1 MSRIDR
7 SERVV
12 HGDLARVFEALIDPE
27 ALASWLPPTGMSG
40 RFEHY
45 DARVGG
51 SYRMVLSYDALDANA
66 PTVGGKTTVD
76 SDVVDVRFVDI
87 VPGER
92 IVQAIDFDSA
102 DQLFAGTMTM
112 TWMVESVADGT
123 RVTVTAEDVPAGIS
137 PEDHATG
144 MASSLENLASYVEE
158 SDT

>member
-12 HGDLARVFEALIDPE
+12 HGDVAGVFEALIDPE

-45 DARVGG
+45 DARAGG
-51 SYRMVLSYDALDANA
+51 SYRMVLSYDALANV
-66 PTVGGKTTVD
+66 PPGGGKTTAD

-102 DQLFAGTMTM
+102 DPLFAGTMTM

-123 RVTVTAEDVPAGIS
+123 RVTVAAEDVPAGIS
-137 PEDHATG
+137 PEDHAAGLT
-144 MASSLENLASYVEE
+144 SSLENLASYVEAP
-158 SDT
+158 DT